1 MGIIE
6 AMTEVRTTASDP
18 NELVVD
24 IQAADH
30 MADDNHMA
38 DGNGDFQQQQLL
50 PASFALGR
58 SDRPNERLRR
68 AGLVGIAQAREALA
82 EAARRAQ
89 ARSESRAA

>member
-1 MGIIE
+1 
-6 AMTEVRTTASDP
+6 MTEVRTTVSDP
-18 NELVVD
+18 KELVVD
-24 IQAADH
+24 IQAGDRT
-30 MADDNHMA
+30 ADD
-38 DGNGDFQQQQLL
+38 NGDFQQQQLL

-58 SDRPNERLRR
+58 SDRPHDRLRR